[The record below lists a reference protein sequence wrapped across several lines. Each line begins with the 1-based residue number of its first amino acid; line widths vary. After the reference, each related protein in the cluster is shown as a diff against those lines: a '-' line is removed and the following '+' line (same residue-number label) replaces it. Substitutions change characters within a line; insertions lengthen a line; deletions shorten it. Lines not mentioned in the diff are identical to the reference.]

1 MSEASFDDRVHGV
14 AALDHPVTRSVY
26 RLLGERRELS
36 RDDTAKALGLARSV
50 AAFHLDKLVDAGLA
64 DVRFERLTGRS
75 GPGAGRTAKVYGRS
89 DTEMGVSLPERRYD
103 LAGGL
108 LAEAVERSS
117 DEGLPVDRVLC
128 RVATE
133 RGRSIG
139 DAAHVAGGQRA
150 GRAKLRAALVDVLER
165 HGYEPHLRSGEIIL
179 TNCPFHAL
187 AEQHRDLVCGM
198 NLELVSGIIDGAGG
212 ADMLDARLAPELG
225 YCCVRIKANADTG
238 AGEAPHDAGALGQ

>member
-1 MSEASFDDRVHGV
+1 MSQAPFVDRVRGV
-14 AALDHPVTRSVY
+14 AALDHPVTRSAY

-36 RDDTAKALGLARSV
+36 RDDAAKALGLARSV

-75 GPGAGRTAKVYGRS
+75 GPGAGRTAKVYRRS
-89 DTEMGVSLPERRYD
+89 DKEMGVSLPERRYD

-117 DEGLPVDRVLC
+117 HEGLPVDRALR

-133 RGRSIG
+133 LGRRIG
-139 DAAHVAGGQRA
+139 DAARVAGDQRA
-150 GRAKLRAALVDVLER
+150 GRANRREALVGVLER
-165 HGYEPHLRSGEIIL
+165 HGYEPHLRRGEIIL

-198 NLELVSGIIDGAGG
+198 NLELLSGIIDGAGG
-212 ADMLDARLAPELG
+212 ADMLEARLEPELG
-225 YCCVRIKANADTG
+225 YCCVRIMANAD
-238 AGEAPHDAGALGQ
+238 AGP

>member
-1 MSEASFDDRVHGV
+1 MSEASFVDRIHRL
-14 AALDHPVTRSVY
+14 AALDHPVTQSVY
-26 RLLGERRELS
+26 RLLAERGELS
-36 RDDTAKALGLARSV
+36 RDGAAEALALARSV

-75 GPGAGRTAKVYGRS
+75 GPGAGRTAKVYRRS
-89 DTEMGVSLPERRYD
+89 DTEIGVSLPERRYD

-117 DEGLPVDRVLC
+117 RDGQPVAQALR

-133 RGRSIG
+133 
-139 DAAHVAGGQRA
+139 A
-150 GRAKLRAALVDVLER
+150 GRRIGEAARVAVGRRGGRARRRDAVVRMLER
-165 HGYEPHLRSGEIIL
+165 HGYEPHLRGGEVVL

-198 NLELVSGIIDGAGG
+198 NLELLSGVIDGADG
-212 ADMLDARLAPELG
+212 ADVLEARLAPQPG
-225 YCCVRIKANADTG
+225 YCCVRMKAG
-238 AGEAPHDAGALGQ
+238 